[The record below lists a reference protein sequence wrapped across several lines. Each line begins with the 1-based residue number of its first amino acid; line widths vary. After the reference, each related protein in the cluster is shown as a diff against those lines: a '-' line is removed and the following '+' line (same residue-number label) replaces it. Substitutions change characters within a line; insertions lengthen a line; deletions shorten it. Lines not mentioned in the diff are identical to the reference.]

1 MENHNILEHIGKFLA
16 HISREMLEVLFV
28 LIVLIKWGR
37 MPLWHWP
44 MVAAALAYFISPL
57 DAMPDPIFID
67 DAGVLAATVA
77 ALGALVTDDVRAE
90 ARAHVERLLDG
101 AQA

>member
-1 MENHNILEHIGKFLA
+1 MENQNILEHIGKFIA

-37 MPLWHWP
+37 IPLWHWP
-44 MVAAALAYFISPL
+44 MVAGALAYFVSPL

-67 DAGVLAATVA
+67 DAGVLAAAVA
-77 ALGALVTDDVRAE
+77 ALGTVVTDDVRAE
-90 ARAHVERLLDG
+90 ARARVERLLDG
-101 AQA
+101 ARA

>member
-1 MENHNILEHIGKFLA
+1 MENQNILDHIAKFFA

-28 LIVLIKWGR
+28 LIVLIEWGR
-37 MPLWHWP
+37 IPLWQWP
-44 MVAAALAYFISPL
+44 MVAAALAYFISPI

-90 ARAHVERLLDG
+90 ARARIERLVGG